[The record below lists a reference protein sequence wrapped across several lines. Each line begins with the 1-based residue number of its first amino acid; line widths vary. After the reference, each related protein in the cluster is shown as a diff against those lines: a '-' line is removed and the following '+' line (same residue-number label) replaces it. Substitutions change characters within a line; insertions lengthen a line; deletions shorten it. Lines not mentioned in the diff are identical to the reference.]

1 MKTIANVSFNL
12 FLGVL
17 IKVGE
22 SIQTVKPRI
31 YDVLY
36 QHLLTRDFIILT
48 TNFKFVGKKSEKIE
62 KLLANQDLRKLVHEG
77 ILIRIKKIARDECKR
92 RRANFSSNP
101 TMPTIVNVYR

>member
-1 MKTIANVSFNL
+1 MKNFSSFL
-12 FLGVL
+12 PIVFLGVL

-77 ILIRIKKIARDECKR
+77 ILIRIRKIARDECRR